1 MSVERDTEQ
10 VVPGVLMK
18 IILPTLSFLLSSLS
32 SSISFA
38 AIPADDPRPIY
49 LCQVDVVEAS
59 EPNNREYI
67 SGFDFSPGRT
77 NTTAKWSSREAAWR
91 AGLRGPAFHGE
102 ARVSLDSYGNARLS
116 FLRDDGVFTE
126 ALSYFAVGA
135 SMVRAE
141 LTFHDATG
149 EWVLKANCQHQ

>member
-1 MSVERDTEQ
+1 
-10 VVPGVLMK
+10 MK
-18 IILPTLSFLLSSLS
+18 IILPTLSLFLSSL
-32 SSISFA
+32 SFA

-49 LCQVDVVEAS
+49 LCQVEVVEAS
-59 EPNNREYI
+59 EPTNREFV

-77 NTTAKWSSREAAWR
+77 NTTAKWSSRDAAWR
-91 AGLRGPAFHGE
+91 AGLQGPAFRGE

-116 FLRDDGVFTE
+116 FVREDGVATE

-135 SMVRAE
+135 SVVRAE
-141 LTFHDATG
+141 LSFRDASG